1 MTEEKKNVDALPD
14 SELDKDQLIKRVNAT
29 GFKNQFLNVGRLNKS
44 DLKEVLRLLRL
55 EAKLIK

>member
-14 SELDKDQLIKRVNAT
+14 SELDKEKLIKRVNAT

>member
-1 MTEEKKNVDALPD
+1 MTEEKENVDALPD
-14 SELDKDQLIKRVNAT
+14 SELDKEQLIKRVNAT

-55 EAKLIK
+55 EAKLVK

>member
-14 SELDKDQLIKRVNAT
+14 SELDKEQLIKRVNAT

>member
-1 MTEEKKNVDALPD
+1 MTEEKENVDALPD
-14 SELDKDQLIKRVNAT
+14 SELDKEQLIKRVNAT

>member
-14 SELDKDQLIKRVNAT
+14 SELDKEQLIKRVNAT

-55 EAKLIK
+55 EAKLVK